1 MPVAAVMAVN
11 PQLVLCESCT
21 EPLEQ
26 TARSLQSVESVTPAP
41 RACKQLN
48 KDGSGAK
55 LLKSAVVK
63 TPLSVYEAT
72 AGRELYRPVQTS
84 PISNFFLAGCF
95 TKQKYL
101 ASMEGATF
109 SGKLA
114 ARALS
119 DAAIAGTVSFKIFS
133 TLTSSLFAPSPQ
145 AMSGFNSHP
154 TADCLWSPHLKLE
167 HKLQVHVG
175 TPSTVFR

>member
-1 MPVAAVMAVN
+1 MKNAAQRATGIN
-11 PQLVLCESCT
+11 LS
-21 EPLEQ
+21 LEQ
-26 TARSLQSVESVTPAP
+26 TEGMRHQWDASDNVWIRRITVYILVGDLVFLLTFLLGRTTMQIAR
-41 RACKQLN
+41 
-48 KDGSGAK
+48 DGSGAQ

-114 ARALS
+114 ARALA
-119 DAAIAGTVSFKIFS
+119 DAAMAGTVSSPTRKRAV
-133 TLTSSLFAPSPQ
+133 SS
-145 AMSGFNSHP
+145 
-154 TADCLWSPHLKLE
+154 D
-167 HKLQVHVG
+167 
-175 TPSTVFR
+175 

>member
-1 MPVAAVMAVN
+1 MGPNCLLSATPVPCAGE
-11 PQLVLCESCT
+11 QLS
-21 EPLEQ
+21 
-26 TARSLQSVESVTPAP
+26 
-41 RACKQLN
+41 

-114 ARALS
+114 ARALA
-119 DAAIAGTVSFKIFS
+119 DAAVAGTVSEVHRFF
-133 TLTSSLFAPSPQ
+133 LF
-145 AMSGFNSHP
+145 
-154 TADCLWSPHLKLE
+154 LK
-167 HKLQVHVG
+167 
-175 TPSTVFR
+175 RA

>member
-1 MPVAAVMAVN
+1 MCCGRQLRFVLVRIVN
-11 PQLVLCESCT
+11 QSQPSLIVFPY
-21 EPLEQ
+21 PLAGE
-26 TARSLQSVESVTPAP
+26 
-41 RACKQLN
+41 QLN
-48 KDGSGAK
+48 KDGSGAQ

-119 DAAIAGTVSFKIFS
+119 DAAIAGTVSCQQS
-133 TLTSSLFAPSPQ
+133 LHAVLSCRSYRLVSSSPR
-145 AMSGFNSHP
+145 P
-154 TADCLWSPHLKLE
+154 T
-167 HKLQVHVG
+167 
-175 TPSTVFR
+175 

>member
-1 MPVAAVMAVN
+1 MSWDAVIEFVASMRVEIMTSPFRMLWTTTEICVDANQSFANGTPV
-11 PQLVLCESCT
+11 
-21 EPLEQ
+21 
-26 TARSLQSVESVTPAP
+26 SLADE
-41 RACKQLN
+41 QLN

-72 AGRELYRPVQTS
+72 AGREMYRPVQTS

-114 ARALS
+114 ARAVS
-119 DAAIAGTVSFKIFS
+119 DAAIAGTVS
-133 TLTSSLFAPSPQ
+133 
-145 AMSGFNSHP
+145 G
-154 TADCLWSPHLKLE
+154 
-167 HKLQVHVG
+167 HK
-175 TPSTVFR
+175 

>member
-1 MPVAAVMAVN
+1 MP
-11 PQLVLCESCT
+11 PCLGWIVLILARN
-21 EPLEQ
+21 LEC
-26 TARSLQSVESVTPAP
+26 ASLSLTSFFLLKPFSLGDAG
-41 RACKQLN
+41 QLN
-48 KDGSGAK
+48 KNGSGAQ

-72 AGRELYRPVQTS
+72 AGRELYRPVQTT

-114 ARALS
+114 ARALA
-119 DAAIAGTVSFKIFS
+119 DAAAAGTVSCS
-133 TLTSSLFAPSPQ
+133 
-145 AMSGFNSHP
+145 
-154 TADCLWSPHLKLE
+154 
-167 HKLQVHVG
+167 
-175 TPSTVFR
+175 

>member
-1 MPVAAVMAVN
+1 MNLFFFTDRTPV
-11 PQLVLCESCT
+11 
-21 EPLEQ
+21 
-26 TARSLQSVESVTPAP
+26 SLTGE
-41 RACKQLN
+41 QLN

-72 AGRELYRPVQTS
+72 AGREMYRPVQTS

-119 DAAIAGTVSFKIFS
+119 DAAIAGTVSCQKS
-133 TLTSSLFAPSPQ
+133 FARMLLSC
-145 AMSGFNSHP
+145 
-154 TADCLWSPHLKLE
+154 T
-167 HKLQVHVG
+167 
-175 TPSTVFR
+175 R

>member
-1 MPVAAVMAVN
+1 MGVG
-11 PQLVLCESCT
+11 
-21 EPLEQ
+21 
-26 TARSLQSVESVTPAP
+26 
-41 RACKQLN
+41 QLN

-114 ARALS
+114 AKALA
-119 DAAIAGTVSFKIFS
+119 DAAAAGTVSHDLQVEDRINRSCTMFYVFV
-133 TLTSSLFAPSPQ
+133 
-145 AMSGFNSHP
+145 
-154 TADCLWSPHLKLE
+154 WSPFGDTRIFHSRRKTLRVSMARWKIRYLYRV
-167 HKLQVHVG
+167 QSSPPG
-175 TPSTVFR
+175 SR

>member
-1 MPVAAVMAVN
+1 MHICH
-11 PQLVLCESCT
+11 QRLVLFHACT
-21 EPLEQ
+21 PL
-26 TARSLQSVESVTPAP
+26 SLGGAG
-41 RACKQLN
+41 QLN
-48 KDGSGAK
+48 KDGSGAQ

-114 ARALS
+114 ARALA
-119 DAAIAGTVSFKIFS
+119 DAAADGTVSYF
-133 TLTSSLFAPSPQ
+133 
-145 AMSGFNSHP
+145 
-154 TADCLWSPHLKLE
+154 
-167 HKLQVHVG
+167 
-175 TPSTVFR
+175 

>member
-1 MPVAAVMAVN
+1 MTCSISADVPSLHREWTCLSHTRIR
-11 PQLVLCESCT
+11 QLVSICFTVCVLNLHLFTS
-21 EPLEQ
+21 PFM
-26 TARSLQSVESVTPAP
+26 
-41 RACKQLN
+41 QLN
-48 KDGSGAK
+48 KDGSGAQ

-114 ARALS
+114 ARALA
-119 DAAIAGTVSFKIFS
+119 DAAMADTVRCLNAQA
-133 TLTSSLFAPSPQ
+133 TLRQGRLTCGLPCPD
-145 AMSGFNSHP
+145 
-154 TADCLWSPHLKLE
+154 T
-167 HKLQVHVG
+167 
-175 TPSTVFR
+175 

>member
-1 MPVAAVMAVN
+1 MICYTQPYASPAV
-11 PQLVLCESCT
+11 
-21 EPLEQ
+21 
-26 TARSLQSVESVTPAP
+26 
-41 RACKQLN
+41 QLN

-72 AGRELYRPVQTS
+72 AGRELYRPVQTT
-84 PISNFFLAGCF
+84 PVSNFFLAGCF

-119 DAAIAGTVSFKIFS
+119 DAAIAGTVSFY
-133 TLTSSLFAPSPQ
+133 LTSVAESRTNVFHGLLPPRMSLTLCCC
-145 AMSGFNSHP
+145 HR
-154 TADCLWSPHLKLE
+154 DVL
-167 HKLQVHVG
+167 
-175 TPSTVFR
+175 

>member
-1 MPVAAVMAVN
+1 M
-11 PQLVLCESCT
+11 
-21 EPLEQ
+21 
-26 TARSLQSVESVTPAP
+26 
-41 RACKQLN
+41 QLN
-48 KDGSGAK
+48 KDGTGAQ

-119 DAAIAGTVSFKIFS
+119 DAAIAGTVSYSICTRILVKTRSSRLVSRILYIVQQLRNVAL
-133 TLTSSLFAPSPQ
+133 TLLPVS
-145 AMSGFNSHP
+145 
-154 TADCLWSPHLKLE
+154 CL
-167 HKLQVHVG
+167 V
-175 TPSTVFR
+175 

>member
-1 MPVAAVMAVN
+1 MCNPPLYAFSPVIH
-11 PQLVLCESCT
+11 
-21 EPLEQ
+21 
-26 TARSLQSVESVTPAP
+26 
-41 RACKQLN
+41 QLN

-84 PISNFFLAGCF
+84 PIPNFFLAGCF

-114 ARALS
+114 ARALA
-119 DAAIAGTVSFKIFS
+119 DAAIAGKVSLSQHSAQKFSFDIQCTVDLDRSFYHHGRPNAK
-133 TLTSSLFAPSPQ
+133 A
-145 AMSGFNSHP
+145 G
-154 TADCLWSPHLKLE
+154 
-167 HKLQVHVG
+167 
-175 TPSTVFR
+175 

>member
-1 MPVAAVMAVN
+1 MARTPV
-11 PQLVLCESCT
+11 LV
-21 EPLEQ
+21 
-26 TARSLQSVESVTPAP
+26 RSAFQV
-41 RACKQLN
+41 K

-72 AGRELYRPVQTS
+72 AGREAYRPVQTS

-114 ARALS
+114 AKALA
-119 DAAIAGTVSFKIFS
+119 DAAMDKRVSS
-133 TLTSSLFAPSPQ
+133 AALPHVPSWVIV
-145 AMSGFNSHP
+145 FV
-154 TADCLWSPHLKLE
+154 
-167 HKLQVHVG
+167 LQG
-175 TPSTVFR
+175 Q

>member
-1 MPVAAVMAVN
+1 M
-11 PQLVLCESCT
+11 
-21 EPLEQ
+21 
-26 TARSLQSVESVTPAP
+26 
-41 RACKQLN
+41 QLN

-72 AGRELYRPVQTS
+72 AGREMYRPVQTS

-119 DAAIAGTVSFKIFS
+119 DAAIAGTVSCRKLMRACSVLQQTMIRRLVPRTWSWFQLAVFDFLVVPRNRQH
-133 TLTSSLFAPSPQ
+133 TTSLVF
-145 AMSGFNSHP
+145 SHP
-154 TADCLWSPHLKLE
+154 K
-167 HKLQVHVG
+167 
-175 TPSTVFR
+175 